1 MNGLNN
7 NNTIPITTPSAY
19 NSFINTAAP
28 YLPQILSLL
37 LTGFVGKR
45 LYNAYH
51 QPKYTLPVKNTD
63 VQDTKSEEPEN
74 PENDDDD
81 IEKNKQSQQKSS
93 SLWDYLPFGNRS

>member
-7 NNTIPITTPSAY
+7 NTIPNTTPSAY

-37 LTGFVGKR
+37 FTGLVGKR

-63 VQDTKSEEPEN
+63 VQQDTKSEEPEN
-74 PENDDDD
+74 PE
-81 IEKNKQSQQKSS
+81 EPVGH
-93 SLWDYLPFGNRS
+93 Y